1 MSRTRWRAFTDRLM
15 KGLAFLM
22 AAIAVFPLLD
32 ILWQVGSR
40 AVPSFGLYLF
50 SESVQGNAGGLQ
62 NAILG
67 TLFIVALATVISA
80 PLGILG
86 GIYLAE
92 YAPTSA
98 FGNVVRFTSDVLSG
112 VPSIVIGYF
121 GFVALVLGAGWHFSA
136 LAGAMALSVM
146 SLPYIMRAT
155 EMAFRN
161 LREDFRQAA
170 AALGAD
176 RVTTIFRVLFRP
188 ALPGILTG
196 LMLAISISLGET
208 APLIYTAGW
217 STFPPTGQLI
227 NSPVGYLTYVI
238 WSFIN
243 NPVSSAH
250 ILAYSAAFLL
260 ILMILVLNVVM
271 RRIFGRTNPGM
282 QRGG

>member
-1 MSRTRWRAFTDRLM
+1 MNTRRRFVKDRVM
-15 KGLAFLM
+15 QALAFLM

-32 ILWQVGSR
+32 ILWQIGSQ
-40 AVPSFGLYLF
+40 AIPHMGLYLF
-50 SESVQGNAGGLQ
+50 TESVQGNAGGLQ

-67 TLFIVALATVISA
+67 TLFIVALSIIISA
-80 PLGILG
+80 PLGVLG

-98 FGNVVRFTSDVLSG
+98 FGNLVRFTSDVLSG

-136 LAGAMALSVM
+136 LAGAMALAVM
-146 SLPYIMRAT
+146 SLPYILRAT

-161 LREDFRQAA
+161 LREDFREAA

-176 RVTTIFRVLFRP
+176 KVTTIFRVLFRP
-188 ALPGILTG
+188 ALPGVLTG
-196 LMLAISISLGET
+196 MILAISISLGET

-217 STFPPTGQLI
+217 STFPPTGQLT
-227 NSPVGYLTYVI
+227 NSPVGYLTYMI

-243 NPVSSAH
+243 VPVSSAH
-250 ILAYSAAFLL
+250 ALAYSAAFIL
-260 ILMILVLNVVM
+260 ILMILLLNVVV